1 MSAQGPSV
9 QTGFLFG
16 NINRQGRLEEDYL
29 SDEAKDNLEH
39 IGNKVTEKYDE
50 LAEIRESI
58 QSKKSTLNDD
68 DVDYDDERPQST
80 TPQVQGA
87 SADDFYEEDDDLD
100 EELDEEDRKKL
111 AERALQVAPNDNR
124 EDEEDYDEDDEDGNV
139 TGDAQRSGMF
149 HATHKRA
156 NIVSVSASLAV
167 PVSQQQQSHPV
178 SAHAQIVR
186 FDESKDTSLPPALAS
201 SPPLPAPQGT
211 APPFP
216 SSGQAVP
223 AIGIDPLSKSAPV
236 TPPRTHSEADSLE
249 QQRRLFQQPT
259 FPILAQSP
267 PKASREPDKDD
278 DPILFSELFA
288 RNPTPLNFCRPRRSF
303 GIVPSNVQAP
313 PACCDDGDLLNRP
326 PSPPLIDPV
335 AVALER
341 DAQSRNVLYPP
352 VPEIR
357 PRITHDSDDE
367 EEDEDFFPF
376 STNVENHPHQPNS
389 PPLHAPAPFE
399 VIKWEKEVDWGT
411 ESKTEDDD
419 WFNVNSSKMI
429 FSEIDKG
436 GDVGD
441 LGEKN
446 SSEAGAGSDDDAEF
460 EDPVEF
466 NPQLPSAAQ
475 EASRQV
481 REPSSSNPHNSDG
494 NDNAGGDADDDD
506 DDDEMEWEDG
516 NIPTTSP
523 QVSAATRSQAPPA
536 EKASSSSKE
545 HPSQKD
551 GALDLQNKKSA
562 TNVEATPLK
571 VSSIAK
577 RTDIIKKS
585 ARDSAD
591 DSLPLQSKSVSEDSD
606 EGHDIIKAV
615 FQPNRELV
623 DGSWVHGIVWNSES
637 DSDSR
642 DTVVDSFQIS
652 KRSVLDRL
660 SSLLLDMNDPNMVFE
675 RITDEVGNDEE
686 EQNSAASTS
695 GLLSGDKTKALFNSS
710 GPQLHQQ
717 LQGDPLNVSNDVYY
731 VTGAAQHLKL
741 DRGSILRGLQNA
753 PPARKI
759 QTTPSALSD
768 SELLSFHRPKLTSD
782 NLIKNATVQAVRRK
796 RVKGG
801 NAHIAGQIPKKKSEL
816 RCSEKDA
823 YRVSVFEYAL
833 ERQPCILPIPGMAS
847 RLCTYA
853 RKESAEAVQ
862 RAVNAAAGTAQADT
876 IFMAP
881 DEPPPLAAGNIE
893 VDEKP
898 LSVVESHVYAAP
910 AAKKDIQSSDFL
922 LVRHGKSVIIREIDS
937 VISVGVTEPKVEVM
951 TPNTERYKKYSRE
964 RMVLWVMREFQR
976 MSKEIEKRKG
986 KDKDSDG
993 KGVRDPPY
1001 IEKEE
1006 IYSEFP
1012 RRRTYPETGL
1022 LRALKEMSRF
1032 QNGKYFQDEQVK
1044 QKYNAREQELLRIIT
1059 PTETA
1064 SFESMESAWE
1074 QVLDRGILN
1083 FTHPSGQGNIL
1094 AAAEA
1099 DRSGL
1104 EAGPAVGKYIKS
1116 HLLKTPWYR
1125 SNNIISAHRLQRRDL
1140 LQALSLARIVN
1151 DLKEGGEVM
1160 EAKLLTLSPA
1170 EMNNVLTQVYR
1181 YNSKKIPINIEE
1193 RRSLVREV
1201 CQKRGKGAPS
1211 AEVSDYPT
1219 IIRTVLKKH
1228 RDAGLSKGAAI
1239 AAQGTS
1245 MADGTFLGLPLR
1257 IQRQALEEGEV
1268 QGLPAEE
1275 DDFVPDENADKLLAA
1290 YYSSGGGKRAD
1301 AGDPVSRRV
1310 VKKGRPPSVNADSKA
1325 MEVIDA
1331 ELAISAGS
1339 GKNDKVSKVPNTD
1352 SRENPA
1358 LPDSLSGG
1366 NDKRRVEEVK
1376 KPTKKKT
1383 VRLRVVRKVLND
1395 KGELEPVVTYVS
1407 DPKEV
1412 ERLLARKNAAKANNP
1427 TPPKK
1432 SSDGLKISIDL
1443 KRLQGGKADMMKKK
1457 NVAGIEK
1464 SKGKGKG
1471 KAKKNQSGNPEDSI
1485 VLRKV
1490 NEKKG
1495 QIGKIKINTKQL
1507 KSDQEGAA
1515 LKRKR
1520 SQYSDDLDY
1529 RAKKVQKTSRK
1540 KRNGTVELNGIL
1552 EQIEDAVRKT
1562 EGYVVP
1568 NTDVLTISRLKDGES
1583 PPPGTRANKLAN
1595 PEGTGLDFTAPV
1607 DTKQVPAYKQIIKK
1621 PMYLNLIRTNC
1632 KSMKYQRSREFLD
1645 DMLLMVNNA
1654 RAFNKTPDVQWVVQ
1668 HAELLLKVA
1677 EEQVAMRSEEIQTA
1691 ENMVALEQSDAN
1703 VYGGGPTA
1711 AKPPKGG
1718 KGKAS
1723 KVKGATAG
1731 KKVSDKKKRKG
1742 KPSDGEPITVPD
1754 DEAVNEVVPIP
1765 VYDLSTGEDYDDRV
1779 DVGSMGTNEGYRA
1792 HPSHARIG
1800 NTGVGRSVTH
1810 PMEDVNM
1817 NRRMY

>member
-1 MSAQGPSV
+1 MSGQGPSV

-16 NINRQGRLEEDYL
+16 NINKQGRLEEDYL

-39 IGNKVTEKYDE
+39 IGNKVTEKYHE
-50 LAEIRESI
+50 LTEIRESI
-58 QSKKSTLNDD
+58 STKKSVLNDD
-68 DVDYDDERPQST
+68 DVDYDDERSQPNA
-80 TPQVQGA
+80 PQVQA
-87 SADDFYEEDDDLD
+87 SSAEDFYEDDAGLD
-100 EELDEEDRKKL
+100 QELDEEDRKKL
-111 AERALQVAPNDNR
+111 AERALQVTSNGNED
-124 EDEEDYDEDDEDGNV
+124 DEEDYDEDDDDGGATDDAKRSKKSLAIDQHSQVV
-139 TGDAQRSGMF
+139 T
-149 HATHKRA
+149 
-156 NIVSVSASLAV
+156 VSASLSV
-167 PVSQQQQSHPV
+167 PVSQKPHDHLV

-186 FDESKDTSLPPALAS
+186 FDEKKDSSSPSALAS
-201 SPPLPAPQGT
+201 SPLPATLPGT
-211 APPFP
+211 APPLPTFRP
-216 SSGQAVP
+216 TGP
-223 AIGIDPLSKSAPV
+223 ATGTDPLSQSAPV

-249 QQRRLFQQPT
+249 YQRRLFQQPT
-259 FPILAQSP
+259 FPILTQSP
-267 PKASREPDKDD
+267 PKASRDPDKDD

-288 RNPTPLNFCRPRRSF
+288 RTPTPLNFRRSRRSL
-303 GIVPSNVQAP
+303 GVIPSSIPAP

-326 PSPPLIDPV
+326 PSPPIIDPV
-335 AVALER
+335 AVALDR
-341 DAQSRNVLYPP
+341 DAQSRKVLFPP
-352 VPEIR
+352 APEIR
-357 PRITHDSDDE
+357 PRILHVSDDE
-367 EEDEDFFPF
+367 EEDEPHVSLFAD
-376 STNVENHPHQPNS
+376 VERDLSS
-389 PPLHAPAPFE
+389 PKPSLSNTPAPFE
-399 VIKWEKEVDWGT
+399 IMKWEKEVDWGNST
-411 ESKTEDDD
+411 QSNVDDDD
-419 WFNVNSSKMI
+419 WFTMDSHRGDSSGIDRNVEM
-429 FSEIDKG
+429 G
-436 GDVGD
+436 GG
-441 LGEKN
+441 GARN
-446 SSEAGAGSDDDAEF
+446 SSEADSGSDDAEF

-466 NPQLPSAAQ
+466 NPQLPSASQAVPLESQ
-475 EASRQV
+475 DPAS
-481 REPSSSNPHNSDG
+481 SDMR
-494 NDNAGGDADDDD
+494 DGDDGDGDDD

-523 QVSAATRSQAPPA
+523 QVPTAAGSMAAAQSHASPSEKVTVASKKGPGSKDTASELQFKESDASVEVAPLKMSCTGNRTDVIKKPD
-536 EKASSSSKE
+536 KAS
-545 HPSQKD
+545 
-551 GALDLQNKKSA
+551 
-562 TNVEATPLK
+562 
-571 VSSIAK
+571 
-577 RTDIIKKS
+577 TD
-585 ARDSAD
+585 A
-591 DSLPLQSKSVSEDSD
+591 SLPLQSNSVPEDSD

-615 FQPNRELV
+615 FQPNKELA

-637 DSDSR
+637 DSDSH
-642 DTVVDSFQIS
+642 DTVVDSFPVS

-660 SSLLLDMNDPNMVFE
+660 SSLVLDMNDPNMVFE

-686 EQNSAASTS
+686 EQNSTASPS

-710 GPQLHQQ
+710 GPQLHQH
-717 LQGDPLNVSNDVYY
+717 LQGDVLNVSNDVFY

-753 PPARKI
+753 QPAKKI

-768 SELLSFHRPKLTSD
+768 AELLSFHRPKLTSE

-898 LSVVESHVYAAP
+898 LSVVESHVYTAP
-910 AAKKDIQSSDFL
+910 AAKKDIQPSDFL

-937 VISVGVTEPKVEVM
+937 LISIGVTEPKVEVM
-951 TPNTERYKKYSRE
+951 TPNTEKYKKYSRE

-976 MSKEIEKRKG
+976 MTKEIEKRKG
-986 KDKDSDG
+986 KDKESDG
-993 KGVRDPPY
+993 KGIRDPPY

-1059 PTETA
+1059 PTDTA

-1074 QVLDRGILN
+1074 QILDRGILN

-1125 SNNIISAHRLQRRDL
+1125 SANIISAHRLQRRDL

-1181 YNSKKIPINIEE
+1181 FNSKKIPINIEE

-1201 CQKRGKGAPS
+1201 CQKRGKGGPS
-1211 AEVSDYPT
+1211 PEVSDYPT

-1245 MADGTFLGLPLR
+1245 MADGTFLGLPLQ
-1257 IQRQALEEGEV
+1257 IQRQALEDGVV

-1275 DDFVPDENADKLLAA
+1275 DDFVPGENADKLLAA
-1290 YYSSGGGKRAD
+1290 YYSSGGGKRSD
-1301 AGDPVSRRV
+1301 TGEPVARRV
-1310 VKKGRPPSVNADSKA
+1310 VKKGRPPSVNAESKGI
-1325 MEVIDA
+1325 EVVDA
-1331 ELAISAGS
+1331 EMAITTGPA
-1339 GKNDKVSKVPNTD
+1339 KNNKVSKFSSIDN
-1352 SRENPA
+1352 RENSE
-1358 LPDSLSGG
+1358 LLGSVGVG
-1366 NDKRRVEEVK
+1366 NDKRRGEEVK
-1376 KPTKKKT
+1376 KPIKKKA
-1383 VRLRVVRKVLND
+1383 VRLRVVRKVLNE
-1395 KGELEPVVTYVS
+1395 KGEVQPVVTYVS

-1412 ERLLARKNAAKANNP
+1412 ERLLAKKNASKANNP
-1427 TPPKK
+1427 TPQKK

-1464 SKGKGKG
+1464 SKGKAKG
-1471 KAKKNQSGNPEDSI
+1471 KKKQSGIPEDLA
-1485 VLRKV
+1485 VVKKV

-1529 RAKKVQKTSRK
+1529 RTKKVQKTSRK

-1552 EQIEDAVRKT
+1552 EQIEDTVRKT

-1595 PEGTGLDFTAPV
+1595 PEGLGLDFTAPV
-1607 DTKQVPAYKQIIKK
+1607 DTKLVPAYKQIIKK

-1632 KSMKYQRSREFLD
+1632 KNMKYQRAREFLD

-1677 EEQVAMRSEEIQTA
+1677 EEQVAIRAEEIQTA
-1691 ENMVALEQSDAN
+1691 ENMVALERSDAN
-1703 VYGGGPTA
+1703 AYGGGPTA
-1711 AKPPKGG
+1711 AKPPKGVKGKTSKG
-1718 KGKAS
+1718 KGAS
-1723 KVKGATAG
+1723 AG
-1731 KKVSDKKKRKG
+1731 KKVGDKKRKKG
-1742 KPSDGEPITVPD
+1742 KPSDGEPIAIPD
-1754 DEAVNEVVPIP
+1754 DESVKEVSPVP
-1765 VYDLSTGEDYDDRV
+1765 VYDLSTGDDYETHTG
-1779 DVGSMGTNEGYRA
+1779 VGGMGTNEG
-1792 HPSHARIG
+1792 HHAQPFHTRGG
-1800 NTGVGRSVTH
+1800 NGVSGPFKGTGGGRWRPES
-1810 PMEDVNM
+1810 
-1817 NRRMY
+1817 

>member
-1 MSAQGPSV
+1 MSGQGPSV

-16 NINRQGRLEEDYL
+16 NINKQGRLEEDYL

-39 IGNKVTEKYDE
+39 IGNKVTEKYHE
-50 LAEIRESI
+50 LTEIRESI
-58 QSKKSTLNDD
+58 STKKSVLNDD
-68 DVDYDDERPQST
+68 DVDYDDERSQPNAS
-80 TPQVQGA
+80 QVQPS
-87 SADDFYEEDDDLD
+87 SAEDFYEDDVGLD
-100 EELDEEDRKKL
+100 QELDEEDRKKL
-111 AERALQVAPNDNR
+111 AERALKVASSGN
-124 EDEEDYDEDDEDGNV
+124 EDDEGDYDEDDDDGGAI
-139 TGDAQRSGMF
+139 GDAKRSKKPVATDQRG
-149 HATHKRA
+149 HVVT
-156 NIVSVSASLAV
+156 VSASLAV
-167 PVSQQQQSHPV
+167 SVSQQPHDHLV
-178 SAHAQIVR
+178 SAQAQIVR
-186 FDESKDTSLPPALAS
+186 LDGKKDTSSPSALVSTPPYTTV
-201 SPPLPAPQGT
+201 PGT
-211 APPFP
+211 APPLP
-216 SSGQAVP
+216 TLGPTGP
-223 AIGIDPLSKSAPV
+223 ATGTDPLSQSAPV

-249 QQRRLFQQPT
+249 HQRRLFQQPT
-259 FPILAQSP
+259 FPILTQSP
-267 PKASREPDKDD
+267 PKASRDPDKDD

-288 RNPTPLNFCRPRRSF
+288 RTPTPLNFRRPRRSL
-303 GIVPSNVQAP
+303 GVIPGSIPPP

-326 PSPPLIDPV
+326 PSPPIIDPV
-335 AVALER
+335 AVALDR
-341 DAQSRNVLYPP
+341 DAHSRKVLFPP
-352 VPEIR
+352 APEIR
-357 PRITHDSDDE
+357 PRTLHVSDDE
-367 EEDEDFFPF
+367 EEGEPDVSLYADVERDPPSSKPSF
-376 STNVENHPHQPNS
+376 SNT
-389 PPLHAPAPFE
+389 PAPFE
-399 VIKWEKEVDWGT
+399 IMKWEKAVDWGNST
-411 ESKTEDDD
+411 QSDVDDDD
-419 WFNVNSSKMI
+419 WYTMDPHGADSPR
-429 FSEIDKG
+429 IDKNVEMGDG
-436 GDVGD
+436 GA
-441 LGEKN
+441 KN
-446 SSEAGAGSDDDAEF
+446 SSEADSGSEDDAEF

-466 NPQLPSAAQ
+466 NPQLPSASQ
-475 EASRQV
+475 EAPLKSQ
-481 REPSSSNPHNSDG
+481 EPASSDMRDG
-494 NDNAGGDADDDD
+494 DGDED

-516 NIPTTSP
+516 NISTTSP
-523 QVSAATRSQAPPA
+523 QVPTVTDSTAAAQSHAQPS
-536 EKASSSSKE
+536 EKVTAASKKGSGSKGIASE
-545 HPSQKD
+545 
-551 GALDLQNKKSA
+551 LQNCKSDA
-562 TNVEATPLK
+562 SVEVAPLK
-571 VSSIAK
+571 VSSTAN
-577 RTDIIKKS
+577 RTDVIKKPDKGS
-585 ARDSAD
+585 TDAP
-591 DSLPLQSKSVSEDSD
+591 LPLQSNSVPEDSD
-606 EGHDIIKAV
+606 EGHDIINAV
-615 FQPNRELV
+615 FQPNKELA
-623 DGSWVHGIVWNSES
+623 DGLWVHGIVWNSES
-637 DSDSR
+637 DSDSH
-642 DTVVDSFQIS
+642 DTVVDSFPVS

-660 SSLLLDMNDPNMVFE
+660 SSLVLDMNDPNMVFE

-686 EQNSAASTS
+686 EQNSTASPS

-710 GPQLHQQ
+710 GPQLHQH
-717 LQGDPLNVSNDVYY
+717 LQGDVLNVSNDVFY

-753 PPARKI
+753 QPAKKI

-768 SELLSFHRPKLTSD
+768 AELLSFHRPKLTSD
-782 NLIKNATVQAVRRK
+782 NLIKNAAVQAVRRK

-893 VDEKP
+893 VDDKP

-910 AAKKDIQSSDFL
+910 AAKKDIQPSDFL

-937 VISVGVTEPKVEVM
+937 LISIGVTEPKVEVM
-951 TPNTERYKKYSRE
+951 TPNTEKYKKYSRE

-976 MSKEIEKRKG
+976 MTKEIEKRKG

-993 KGVRDPPY
+993 KGIRDPPY

-1059 PTETA
+1059 PTDTA

-1074 QVLDRGILN
+1074 QILDRGILN

-1125 SNNIISAHRLQRRDL
+1125 SANIISAHRLQRRDL

-1160 EAKLLTLSPA
+1160 EAKLLTLTPA

-1181 YNSKKIPINIEE
+1181 FNSKKVPATADEK
-1193 RRSLVREV
+1193 RSLVREV

-1211 AEVSDYPT
+1211 PEVSDYPT

-1245 MADGTFLGLPLR
+1245 MADGTFLGLPLQ
-1257 IQRQALEEGEV
+1257 IQRQALEDGVV

-1275 DDFVPDENADKLLAA
+1275 DDFVPGENADKLLAA
-1290 YYSSGGGKRAD
+1290 YYSSGGGKRSD
-1301 AGDPVSRRV
+1301 AGESTARRI
-1310 VKKGRPPSVNADSKA
+1310 VKKGRPPSVNAESKGI
-1325 MEVIDA
+1325 EVVDA
-1331 ELAISAGS
+1331 EIAITTGPVKNIKSS
-1339 GKNDKVSKVPNTD
+1339 GADN
-1352 SRENPA
+1352 RENSE
-1358 LPDSLSGG
+1358 LPESVGGG
-1366 NDKRRVEEVK
+1366 NDKRRGEEVK
-1376 KPTKKKT
+1376 KPIKKKA
-1383 VRLRVVRKVLND
+1383 VRLRVVRKVLNE
-1395 KGELEPVVTYVS
+1395 KGELQPVVTFVS

-1412 ERLLARKNAAKANNP
+1412 ERILAKKNAAKANNS
-1427 TPPKK
+1427 TPQKK

-1464 SKGKGKG
+1464 SKGKAKG
-1471 KAKKNQSGNPEDSI
+1471 KKKQSEIPEDLT
-1485 VLRKV
+1485 VVKKV

-1529 RAKKVQKTSRK
+1529 RTKKVQKTSRK

-1552 EQIEDAVRKT
+1552 EQIEDTVRKT

-1595 PEGTGLDFTAPV
+1595 PEGLGLDFTAPV
-1607 DTKQVPAYKQIIKK
+1607 DTKLVPAYKQIIKK

-1632 KSMKYQRSREFLD
+1632 KNMKYQRAGEFLD

-1677 EEQVAMRSEEIQTA
+1677 EEQVAIRAEEIQTA
-1691 ENMVALEQSDAN
+1691 ENMVALERSDAN
-1703 VYGGGPTA
+1703 AYGGGPTA
-1711 AKPPKGG
+1711 AKPPKGVKGKTSKG
-1718 KGKAS
+1718 KGPS
-1723 KVKGATAG
+1723 AG
-1731 KKVSDKKKRKG
+1731 KKVSDKKRKKG
-1742 KPSDGEPITVPD
+1742 KPSDGEPIAIPD
-1754 DEAVNEVVPIP
+1754 DESVKEVSPIP
-1765 VYDLSTGEDYDDRV
+1765 VYDLSTGDDYENRMDVV
-1779 DVGSMGTNEGYRA
+1779 DMGTNEG
-1792 HPSHARIG
+1792 HHAQPLHTRGG
-1800 NTGVGRSVTH
+1800 NGVSGPFKGVDDGRWRPGS
-1810 PMEDVNM
+1810 
-1817 NRRMY
+1817 